1 MIVPE
6 YWAEG
11 RIQQRIEK
19 RQFTVRRFGWSDI
32 SQEDAQ
38 ANADA
43 RTKEA
48 FDRIVAGEKL
58 PRRETKISYNG
69 SEGLPIR
76 EQILAR
82 HGDTIITR
90 NSYGAHCLN
99 TPNVLFADIDFHEPR
114 TKPPLLKTMLL
125 LLVLGVILNAK
136 GKDLYSWIAF
146 GAFALCLLLSW
157 LIERKRKRE
166 RPDPLQQGRERIRTF
181 MQAHPNWSL
190 RTYRTPA
197 GLRVLVTHRTFDPQE
212 PAVAELFQ
220 ALDVD
225 PVYTYMC
232 RNQNCFRARL
242 SAKPWRIGIAS
253 HMRPRPG
260 VWPINPEHLPL
271 RNQWI
276 AEYEQKAR
284 GFAACKFLESFGSG
298 LVDDTAK
305 TVQALHDDACRAMA
319 DLPLA

>member
-19 RQFTVRRFGWSDI
+19 RQFTVRRFGWSDV

-43 RTKEA
+43 RTREA

-90 NSYGAHCLN
+90 NCYGAHCLN
-99 TPNVLFADIDFHEPR
+99 TPNVLFADIDFREPR
-114 TKPPLLKTMLL
+114 TKPALLKTMLL

-136 GKDLYSWIAF
+136 NQDLFSWIVF
-146 GAFALCLLLSW
+146 GAFAFCLLLSW
-157 LIERKRKRE
+157 FIERKRKRE
-166 RPDPLQQGRERIRTF
+166 RPDPVLQGMERIRAF
-181 MQAHPNWSL
+181 LQSHPDWNL
-190 RTYRTPA
+190 RAYRTPA
-197 GLRVLVTHRTFDPQE
+197 GLRALALHRIFDPQE
-212 PAVAELFQ
+212 EIVAEFFQ

-225 PVYTYMC
+225 PVYTFMC

-260 VWPINPEHLPL
+260 VWPIHPEQLPM

-276 AEYEQKAR
+276 AEYEQKANS
-284 GFAACKFLESFGSG
+284 FAACKFLEAFGSG
-298 LVDDTAK
+298 VVDENAK
-305 TVQALHDDACRAMA
+305 AVQILHDDACRAMT